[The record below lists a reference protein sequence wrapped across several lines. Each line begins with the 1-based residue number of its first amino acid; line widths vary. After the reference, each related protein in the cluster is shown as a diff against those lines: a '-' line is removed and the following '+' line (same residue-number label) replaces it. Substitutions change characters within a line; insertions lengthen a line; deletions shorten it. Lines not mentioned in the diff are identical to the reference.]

1 MKAEPTT
8 LTIEG
13 EILNEQKTI
22 NIYYEI
28 KIIAFSYYL
37 IHIIN
42 YTKKKINNTAF
53 PHSLVWIKI
62 IDSNY

>member
-42 YTKKKINNTAF
+42 YTIKKNKQYCLSSFSGLA
-53 PHSLVWIKI
+53 
-62 IDSNY
+62 

>member
-42 YTKKKINNTAF
+42 YTIKK
-53 PHSLVWIKI
+53 W
-62 IDSNY
+62 

>member
-42 YTKKKINNTAF
+42 YTKKKDKQYCLSSFSGLA
-53 PHSLVWIKI
+53 
-62 IDSNY
+62 